1 MFHIKRLYSF
11 ILGTFLPL
19 LLATFSF
26 CLFVLL
32 MQFLWKYVNDMV
44 GKGVEMKVL
53 VQMFFYAANSLV
65 PMTLPLAI
73 LLASL
78 MAFGNLGEHFELLAM
93 KASGISLI
101 RIMKPLIM
109 LIIVICVFAFF
120 FQNTILPPAQV
131 KLWTIV
137 SSLRQN
143 SPELEI
149 PEGSFYKGIPGYN
162 VYVQKKDKDGLLRNM
177 TIYDYS
183 KGFNKVEV
191 TVADSGRLHISDDK
205 KFLILSL
212 YNGESFGNANM
223 RESAYNQEHIPY
235 LRETFSRRN
244 VLIEFDSNFNM
255 ADESIMQNRYISKNM
270 HELHTFVDS
279 VGVEND
285 SVSRELA
292 PMFVKQIYS
301 LTFSR
306 EGVHSAGSQID
317 TIQTKDF
324 KSFYENA
331 AFAQKLAALEN
342 AKSRTDRV
350 ENDYR
355 WKMGQQSDVLRQ
367 IREHQVEYHR
377 RFTLSLACI
386 LFFFIGASLGAI
398 IRKGGLGLPAVISV
412 FLFILYYIVDTFGLK
427 LARQGVWQV
436 WEGMWMS
443 TALLASLG
451 VFFTY
456 KAVNDSVI
464 TSPDAWRDALL
475 RFIGKREL
483 RNYSRKEVIM
493 TPPDYQKDILMTE
506 NWDMEANLYVD
517 KNQKLPFYLT
527 FWQQDLRD
535 RQLKHLIAS
544 MNHWIEDLQ
553 NADENLIIG
562 KLMDYPVINPLNL
575 NFLNKSTPRWTCA
588 VLFPFGIIIYTL
600 YAFKQKQINN
610 DLKIAIKVNDELR
623 KAIVNISKNNL

>member
-1 MFHIKRLYSF
+1 
-11 ILGTFLPL
+11 
-19 LLATFSF
+19 
-26 CLFVLL
+26 

-53 VQMFFYAANSLV
+53 MQMFFYAANSLV
-65 PMTLPLAI
+65 PLTLPLAI

-93 KASGISLI
+93 KASGISLL
-101 RIMKPLIM
+101 RIMKPLIL
-109 LIIVICVFAFF
+109 LIIVICGFAFF
-120 FQNTILPPAQV
+120 FQNNVLPPVQV

-212 YNGESFGNANM
+212 YNGESFGNANL
-223 RESAYNQEHIPY
+223 RESAYSQEHIPY
-235 LRETFSRRN
+235 LRETFDRRD

-255 ADESIMQNRYISKNM
+255 ADESIMQNRNISKNM
-270 HELHTFVDS
+270 YELRTFIDS

-292 PMFVKQIYS
+292 PMFINQIYS
-301 LTFSR
+301 LSFSR
-306 EGVHSAGSQID
+306 KDIPSVGSQMD
-317 TIQTKDF
+317 TVQTKDF
-324 KSFYENA
+324 KSFYANA
-331 AFAQKLAALEN
+331 SLNEKLAILEV
-342 AKSRTDRV
+342 AKTKTDRI

-367 IREHQVEYHR
+367 IREHQIEYHR

-412 FLFILYYIVDTFGLK
+412 FLFILYYTIDTFGLK
-427 LARQGVWQV
+427 LARQGVWQA

-443 TALLASLG
+443 TVLLASLG
-451 VFFTY
+451 IFFTY
-456 KAVNDSVI
+456 MAVNDSVM

-475 RFIGKREL
+475 RLIGKREL
-483 RNYSRKEVIM
+483 RNYNRKEVIM
-493 TPPDYQKDILMTE
+493 TPPDYQKAILMME
-506 NWDMEANLYVD
+506 NWDTEANLYVD

-527 FWQQDLRD
+527 FWKRDLGD
-535 RQLKHLIAS
+535 RQLKHLIS
-544 MNHWIEDLQ
+544 LMNDWIEDLQ

-562 KLMDYPVINPLNL
+562 KLMDYPVINPLYL
-575 NFLNKSTPRWTCA
+575 NFLNKPTFRWTCA

-600 YAFKQKQINN
+600 YAFKRKQINN

-623 KAIVNISKNNL
+623 KAIVNINKNNP